1 MDCIILGIVAIVE
14 LGVIAYILQMHA
26 QERSRLLDRIQ
37 APDAPR
43 MAALNDFYPDGREA
57 PAPEDVVPPLD
68 MPWDD
73 DLKLISNEENP

>member
-57 PAPEDVVPPLD
+57 PSPEDVVPPLD

-73 DLKLISNEENP
+73 DLKLISNEENS